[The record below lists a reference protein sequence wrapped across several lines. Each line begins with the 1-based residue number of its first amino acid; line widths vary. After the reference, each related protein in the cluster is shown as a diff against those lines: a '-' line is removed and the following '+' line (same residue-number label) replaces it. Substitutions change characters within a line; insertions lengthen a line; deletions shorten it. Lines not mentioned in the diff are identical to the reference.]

1 MKVYKFGGA
10 SIQNYERMKATA
22 EIIAVAG
29 EKPLLVVVSALG
41 KTTNALEKVV
51 EAFFEARTE
60 DAFHLFE
67 RIKEQHLDFIK
78 YNLPLHWQPAEA
90 KLKEFFTETEWLL
103 HDKPVRSY
111 DYYYDQIVCCG
122 EMMSSTLLYFQLL
135 ELKINAGWIDVRD
148 LIRTDSNFRD
158 GIINWEVTKMNT
170 DQLLSPL
177 LQEFDVVV
185 TQGFIGST
193 DENEST
199 TLGREGSDFTAAIFA
214 NLLQAE
220 DVTIWKDVP
229 GVMSGDPKTYSE
241 AQTIPEI
248 SYSEMIEMAYYGAQ
262 VIHPKT
268 IKPLQ
273 NKKIPLLVKNFT
285 DTILAGTSIS
295 STLAKNLPPIVIVKE
310 NQVLL
315 SFQSKDFSFIEDQP
329 INKLYELFHNL
340 KIKPTLTQNGAITLL
355 CCFTDRE
362 EKINTLATEAA
373 EIFDVTVLRGLSLLT
388 VRHYNDDS
396 LAKLTAGRKIL
407 LTQKTDV
414 VVQMILGAERV

>member
-1 MKVYKFGGA
+1 
-10 SIQNYERMKATA
+10 
-22 EIIAVAG
+22 
-29 EKPLLVVVSALG
+29 
-41 KTTNALEKVV
+41 
-51 EAFFEARTE
+51 
-60 DAFHLFE
+60 
-67 RIKEQHLDFIK
+67 
-78 YNLPLHWQPAEA
+78 
-90 KLKEFFTETEWLL
+90 
-103 HDKPVRSY
+103 
-111 DYYYDQIVCCG
+111 
-122 EMMSSTLLYFQLL
+122 
-135 ELKINAGWIDVRD
+135 
-148 LIRTDSNFRD
+148 
-158 GIINWEVTKMNT
+158 
-170 DQLLSPL
+170 
-177 LQEFDVVV
+177 VV